1 MNKDNQIRMNKNKHL
16 VSIITP
22 CFNGT
27 KYIEST
33 SSSVLNQTYDN
44 WEWIIVDDCSSD
56 DSLEMLNKLSNDNKN
71 IKVYKMSQNSGSA
84 ACRNLALSHVNGD
97 YITFL
102 DIDDLIDPNYIEEQ
116 IKILEQGEKVVVSGY
131 RVVYDN
137 GKQLDYYPPKIINLK
152 SMLRSDTM
160 PCLTTMIDRS
170 VIGDALFAEDLR
182 SVEDY
187 PFMLSIIKNAGHAYS
202 NQRLLATYRR
212 NSNSK
217 TKDKTKLIKNFYL
230 VYRKY
235 CKYNP
240 IKSVLYVIRYMFIR
254 VFKY

>member
-1 MNKDNQIRMNKNKHL
+1 MNNNKPL

-22 CFNGT
+22 CFNGS
-27 KYIEST
+27 KFIEST
-33 SSSVLNQTYDN
+33 SSSVLAQTYDN
-44 WEWIIVDDCSSD
+44 WEWIIVDDSSID
-56 DSLEMLNKLSNDNKN
+56 DSLSMLNELSKNNKN
-71 IKVYKMSQNSGSA
+71 IKIYKMDNNSGSA
-84 ACRNLALSHVNGD
+84 ACRNLALSHASGD

-102 DIDDLIDPNYIEEQ
+102 DIDDLIDSNYIEEQ
-116 IKILEQGEKVVVSGY
+116 IKILKHGEKVVVSGY
-131 RVVYDN
+131 RVIYDN
-137 GKQLDYYPPKIINLK
+137 GKTLDYYPPKVINLK

-160 PCLTTMIDRS
+160 PCLTTMIDKS
-170 VIGDALFAEDLR
+170 VIGDSLFAEDLR

-187 PFMLSIIKNAGHAYS
+187 PFMLSIIKKVGHAYS
-202 NQRLLATYRR
+202 HQTLLATYRR

-217 TKDKTKLIKNFYL
+217 TNNKLKLIKNFYL

-240 IKSVLYVIRYMFIR
+240 IKSFIYVIRYMLIR

>member
-1 MNKDNQIRMNKNKHL
+1 MDKSKPL
-16 VSIITP
+16 VSIVTP
-22 CFNGT
+22 CFNGS

-33 SSSVLNQTYDN
+33 ASSVLTQTYNN
-44 WEWIIVDDCSSD
+44 WEWIIVDDCSKD
-56 DSLEMLNKLSNDNKN
+56 DSLSMLNKLSESNSN
-71 IKVYKMSQNSGSA
+71 IKVYKMDSNSGSA
-84 ACRNLALSHVNGD
+84 ACRNLALSHASSD

-202 NQRLLATYRR
+202 NQKLLATYRR

-217 TKDKTKLIKNFYL
+217 TKNKMKLIKNFYL
-230 VYRKY
+230 VFRKY

-240 IKSVLYVIRYMFIR
+240 IKSFIYVIRYMLVR